1 MPLLDPVLRLVRHG
15 QQTGQLRPDPT
26 AEDVSSTIVNLLL
39 VRSLNHKDE
48 PPQTTATLLRTLL
61 FRTMTPPRGVDLR

>member
-1 MPLLDPVLRLVRHG
+1 MPLLDPVLRLVCHG

-26 AEDVSSTIVNLLL
+26 AEDISSTIVNLVL

-48 PPQTTATLLRTLL
+48 PPQTTATLLKTLL
-61 FRTMTPPRGVDLR
+61 FRTMTPPA